1 MTKFVVR
8 LHDDSKIPDVN
19 QVHVFHNEEDMKDWF
34 HTCGHFQSYA
44 FFEDGGTFIVK
55 HGVWKGSF
63 SIDKAESH
71 L

>member
-8 LHDDSKIPDVN
+8 FASDSIIPNVD
-19 QVHVFHNEEDMKDWF
+19 QVHVFHNMEDMEDWF
-34 HTCGHFQSYA
+34 NTSDHFQNVHFYD
-44 FFEDGGTFIVK
+44 EGGTFMVK